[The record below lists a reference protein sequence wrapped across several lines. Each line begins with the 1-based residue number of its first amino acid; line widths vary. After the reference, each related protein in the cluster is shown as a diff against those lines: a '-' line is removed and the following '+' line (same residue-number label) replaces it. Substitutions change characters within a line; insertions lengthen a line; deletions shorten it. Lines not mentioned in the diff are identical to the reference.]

1 MRLYKGNNLVL
12 TNKNGLKVC
21 TITVYLTNATQIAN
35 FEKFL
40 AGYTYTTDAEN
51 FTVTITVENFETI
64 TFTNPASNG
73 STTQIKGVEFGYE
86 K

>member
-1 MRLYKGNNLVL
+1 MRLYKNNKLVIN
-12 TNKNGLKVC
+12 NKNGLVVK
-21 TITVYLTNATQIAN
+21 TITIYVTNATQVTN

-40 AGYTYTTDAEN
+40 TGYTYTKDTES
-51 FTVTITVENFETI
+51 FTITIEINSAEDI
-64 TFTNPASNG
+64 TFTNPG

>member
-12 TNKNGLKVC
+12 TNKNGKAVK
-21 TITVYLTNATQIAN
+21 TITVYLTNATQVAN

-40 AGYTYTTDAEN
+40 AGHTYTTDAEN
-51 FTVTITVENFETI
+51 FTVTITVDSFETL
-64 TFTNPASNG
+64 TLTNPSLNG
-73 STTQIKGVEFGYE
+73 STTQIKGIEFGYE